1 METVFK
7 SALLLLTGAI
17 AFSSFTSIGYKVGGQ
32 ADDFKLKNVDGKMV
46 SLADFTDAK
55 GFIVIFTCNHCPYAK
70 AYEQRIMDLDKTFRS
85 KGFPV
90 IAISSNDASI
100 IPDDSYDNMVTRAK
114 GKGYTFPYLYDET
127 QTVARKFGATRTPNV
142 FVLSKTSKGNI
153 VEYMGSIDDNAE
165 DASQAQH
172 KYVEDA
178 VNALLQGKSV
188 PVTETKSIGC
198 GIKWK
203 S

>member
-1 METVFK
+1 MK
-7 SALLLLTGAI
+7 KLSMLALALVAI
-17 AFSSFTSIGYKVGGQ
+17 AIAAFTVPPTGGYKVGDV
-32 ADDFKLKNVDGKMV
+32 ATDFKLKNVNGKTV
-46 SLADFTDAK
+46 SLKDYTDAK

-70 AYEQRIMDLDKTFRS
+70 AYEQRIMDLDKNFRA

-90 IAISSNDASI
+90 IAISSNDATV

-142 FVLSKTSKGNI
+142 FVLNKTSKGNI

-165 DASQAQH
+165 D
-172 KYVEDA
+172 
-178 VNALLQGKSV
+178 
-188 PVTETKSIGC
+188 
-198 GIKWK
+198 
-203 S
+203 